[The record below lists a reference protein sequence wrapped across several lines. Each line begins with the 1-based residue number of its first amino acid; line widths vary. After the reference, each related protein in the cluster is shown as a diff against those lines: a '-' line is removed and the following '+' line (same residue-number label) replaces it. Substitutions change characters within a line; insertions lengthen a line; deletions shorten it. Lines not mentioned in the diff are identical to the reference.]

1 MFVNNRFVFGTD
13 PSEERD
19 CKEMVKSDSPLFFDV
34 SQKHDLILV
43 VKATLPEKRFIFV
56 LALLFGRVTYCM
68 GAFIG
73 TFLLPRS

>member
-1 MFVNNRFVFGTD
+1 MLVNNRFIFGTD

-19 CKEMVKSDSPLFFDV
+19 CKEMVKPDSPLFFDV

-56 LALLFGRVTYCM
+56 LALLLGRVAYCLV
-68 GAFIG
+68 AFIG
-73 TFLLPRS
+73 SFLLPRS